1 MVQGIEKV
9 LDKPVYSAVN
19 IRINKPEVNP
29 RENGN
34 MTVTNDNGIYNAVK
48 IDIDRP
54 AVNAEPKKVYDYP
67 ESKEVVTYDNA
78 NIQPVALP
86 EGFPAGN
93 AYKANAEDVVAEE
106 VPAEE
111 ATVPEANYTTVEQEK
126 AEEPSKEGDVAF
138 HGADNA
144 KKKPEIVPSE
154 EIKPEVNIS
163 ETVAL
168 LSGNDYDKQAVEI
181 AKIAYLSE
189 TNPEAAKAYIVRD
202 VFNGLIDVVK
212 KDSSKL
218 QGPSEKQNEIRQ
230 KIVADIIA
238 AQRKQPIP
246 YQISKEEQE
255 LATECKQILAS
266 TEDVW
271 SQVFQKMGRTYEPP
285 TLVLFSNQVNSA
297 CGSATA
303 AVGPFYCSGD
313 QKLYI
318 DLSFFTQM
326 KRQLGVEGNTFAYA
340 YVIAHEIGHHVE
352 YSLGILGKAHQ
363 AMNQT
368 DKVSANQISVRLELL
383 ADYYAGVWAH
393 YEDQMNHSMEYGD
406 LEKGLELAKAIGD
419 DWLQKK
425 AQGRAT
431 PESFTHGTSDQRKRW
446 LRKGYETGDMNTST
460 FNIQNYND
468 L

>member
-1 MVQGIEKV
+1 MKLTGRRESSNVEDRRGMSGGAKAGIGGIGAV
-9 LDKPVYSAVN
+9 IVAALFAWMSGGDPVSAGLQAAQQQMQA
-19 IRINKPEVNP
+19 R
-29 RENGN
+29 
-34 MTVTNDNGIYNAVK
+34 T
-48 IDIDRP
+48 
-54 AVNAEPKKVYDYP
+54 
-67 ESKEVVTYDNA
+67 
-78 NIQPVALP
+78 
-86 EGFPAGN
+86 
-93 AYKANAEDVVAEE
+93 
-106 VPAEE
+106 
-111 ATVPEANYTTVEQEK
+111 
-126 AEEPSKEGDVAF
+126 
-138 HGADNA
+138 
-144 KKKPEIVPSE
+144 
-154 EIKPEVNIS
+154 
-163 ETVAL
+163 ETV
-168 LSGNDYDKQAVEI
+168 DE
-181 AKIAYLSE
+181 
-189 TNPEAAKAYIVRD
+189 
-202 VFNGLIDVVK
+202 
-212 KDSSKL
+212 
-218 QGPSEKQNEIRQ
+218 QNFTE
-230 KIVADIIA
+230 
-238 AQRKQPIP
+238 
-246 YQISKEEQE
+246 EEQE

-271 SQVFQKMGRTYEPP
+271 GKVFQEMGRTYEPP

-340 YVIAHEIGHHVE
+340 YVIAHEIGHHIE
-352 YSLGILGKAHQ
+352 YMLGTLGKAHQ
-363 AMNQT
+363 QMSQT

-393 YEDQMNHSMEYGD
+393 YEEAMNHSMEYGD

-446 LRKGYETGDMNTST
+446 LKRGFETGNMSTST
-460 FNIQNYND
+460 FSVQNYND

>member
-1 MVQGIEKV
+1 ME
-9 LDKPVYSAVN
+9 
-19 IRINKPEVNP
+19 
-29 RENGN
+29 
-34 MTVTNDNGIYNAVK
+34 
-48 IDIDRP
+48 DRR
-54 AVNAEPKKVYDYP
+54 
-67 ESKEVVTYDNA
+67 
-78 NIQPVALP
+78 
-86 EGFPAGN
+86 G
-93 AYKANAEDVVAEE
+93 
-106 VPAEE
+106 
-111 ATVPEANYTTVEQEK
+111 
-126 AEEPSKEGDVAF
+126 
-138 HGADNA
+138 
-144 KKKPEIVPSE
+144 
-154 EIKPEVNIS
+154 
-163 ETVAL
+163 
-168 LSGNDYDKQAVEI
+168 LSGG
-181 AKIAYLSE
+181 
-189 TNPEAAKAYIVRD
+189 AKAGI
-202 VFNGLIDVVK
+202 GGI
-212 KDSSKL
+212 
-218 QGPSEKQNEIRQ
+218 GAI
-230 KIVADIIA
+230 IVAALFAWISGGDPVSAGLQA
-238 AQRKQPIP
+238 AQQQMSANTESVDPENFTE
-246 YQISKEEQE
+246 EEQQ

-271 SQVFQKMGRTYEPP
+271 GRVFQEMGRTYEPP

-352 YSLGILGKAHQ
+352 NSLGILGKAHQ

-393 YEDQMNHSMEYGD
+393 YEDAINHSMEYGD

-446 LRKGYETGDMNTST
+446 LKKGFETGNMSTST
-460 FNIQNYND
+460 FNVQNYDD

>member
-1 MVQGIEKV
+1 ME
-9 LDKPVYSAVN
+9 
-19 IRINKPEVNP
+19 
-29 RENGN
+29 
-34 MTVTNDNGIYNAVK
+34 
-48 IDIDRP
+48 DRR
-54 AVNAEPKKVYDYP
+54 
-67 ESKEVVTYDNA
+67 
-78 NIQPVALP
+78 
-86 EGFPAGN
+86 G
-93 AYKANAEDVVAEE
+93 
-106 VPAEE
+106 
-111 ATVPEANYTTVEQEK
+111 
-126 AEEPSKEGDVAF
+126 
-138 HGADNA
+138 
-144 KKKPEIVPSE
+144 
-154 EIKPEVNIS
+154 
-163 ETVAL
+163 
-168 LSGNDYDKQAVEI
+168 LSGG
-181 AKIAYLSE
+181 
-189 TNPEAAKAYIVRD
+189 AKAGI
-202 VFNGLIDVVK
+202 GGI
-212 KDSSKL
+212 
-218 QGPSEKQNEIRQ
+218 GAI
-230 KIVADIIA
+230 IVAALFAWISGGDPVSAGLQA
-238 AQRKQPIP
+238 AQQQMSANTESVDPENFTE
-246 YQISKEEQE
+246 EEQQ

-271 SQVFQKMGRTYEPP
+271 GKVFQQMGRTYEPP

-352 YSLGILGKAHQ
+352 NSLGILGKAHQ

-368 DKVSANQISVRLELL
+368 DKVRANQISVRLELL

-393 YEDQMNHSMEYGD
+393 YEDAMNHSMEYGD

-446 LRKGYETGDMNTST
+446 LRKGYETGDMSTST
-460 FNIQNYND
+460 FNVQNYSD

>member
-1 MVQGIEKV
+1 MKLTGRRESSNVEDRRGMSGGAKAGIGGIGAILV
-9 LDKPVYSAVN
+9 AALFAWISGGDPVSAGLQAAQQQMSAQTESV
-19 IRINKPEVNP
+19 
-29 RENGN
+29 
-34 MTVTNDNGIYNAVK
+34 D
-48 IDIDRP
+48 
-54 AVNAEPKKVYDYP
+54 P
-67 ESKEVVTYDNA
+67 ESFTE
-78 NIQPVALP
+78 
-86 EGFPAGN
+86 
-93 AYKANAEDVVAEE
+93 
-106 VPAEE
+106 
-111 ATVPEANYTTVEQEK
+111 
-126 AEEPSKEGDVAF
+126 
-138 HGADNA
+138 
-144 KKKPEIVPSE
+144 
-154 EIKPEVNIS
+154 
-163 ETVAL
+163 
-168 LSGNDYDKQAVEI
+168 
-181 AKIAYLSE
+181 
-189 TNPEAAKAYIVRD
+189 
-202 VFNGLIDVVK
+202 
-212 KDSSKL
+212 
-218 QGPSEKQNEIRQ
+218 
-230 KIVADIIA
+230 
-238 AQRKQPIP
+238 
-246 YQISKEEQE
+246 EEQQ

-271 SQVFQKMGRTYEPP
+271 GKVFQQMGRTYEPP

-297 CGSATA
+297 CGSASA

-352 YSLGILGKAHQ
+352 NSLGILGKAHQ

-368 DKVSANQISVRLELL
+368 DKVRANQISVRLELL

-393 YEDQMNHSMEYGD
+393 YEDAMNHSMEYGD

-446 LRKGYETGDMNTST
+446 LKRGFESGDMRTST
-460 FNIQNYND
+460 FSVQNYND

>member
-1 MVQGIEKV
+1 MKLTGRRESSNVEDRRGMSGGAKAGIGGIGAV
-9 LDKPVYSAVN
+9 IVAALFAWMSGGDPLSAGLQAAQQQMQA
-19 IRINKPEVNP
+19 R
-29 RENGN
+29 
-34 MTVTNDNGIYNAVK
+34 T
-48 IDIDRP
+48 
-54 AVNAEPKKVYDYP
+54 
-67 ESKEVVTYDNA
+67 
-78 NIQPVALP
+78 
-86 EGFPAGN
+86 
-93 AYKANAEDVVAEE
+93 
-106 VPAEE
+106 
-111 ATVPEANYTTVEQEK
+111 
-126 AEEPSKEGDVAF
+126 
-138 HGADNA
+138 
-144 KKKPEIVPSE
+144 
-154 EIKPEVNIS
+154 
-163 ETVAL
+163 ETV
-168 LSGNDYDKQAVEI
+168 DE
-181 AKIAYLSE
+181 
-189 TNPEAAKAYIVRD
+189 
-202 VFNGLIDVVK
+202 
-212 KDSSKL
+212 
-218 QGPSEKQNEIRQ
+218 QNFTE
-230 KIVADIIA
+230 
-238 AQRKQPIP
+238 
-246 YQISKEEQE
+246 EEQE

-271 SQVFQKMGRTYEPP
+271 GKVFQEMGRTYEPP

-340 YVIAHEIGHHVE
+340 YVIAHEIGHHIE
-352 YSLGILGKAHQ
+352 YMLGTLGKAHQ
-363 AMNQT
+363 QMSQT

-393 YEDQMNHSMEYGD
+393 YEEAMNHSMEYGD

-446 LRKGYETGDMNTST
+446 LKRGFETGNMSTST
-460 FNIQNYND
+460 FSVQNYND

>member
-1 MVQGIEKV
+1 MKLTG
-9 LDKPVYSAVN
+9 
-19 IRINKPEVNP
+19 R
-29 RENGN
+29 RESSN
-34 MTVTNDNGIYNAVK
+34 VE
-48 IDIDRP
+48 DRR
-54 AVNAEPKKVYDYP
+54 
-67 ESKEVVTYDNA
+67 
-78 NIQPVALP
+78 
-86 EGFPAGN
+86 G
-93 AYKANAEDVVAEE
+93 
-106 VPAEE
+106 
-111 ATVPEANYTTVEQEK
+111 
-126 AEEPSKEGDVAF
+126 
-138 HGADNA
+138 
-144 KKKPEIVPSE
+144 
-154 EIKPEVNIS
+154 
-163 ETVAL
+163 
-168 LSGNDYDKQAVEI
+168 LSGG
-181 AKIAYLSE
+181 
-189 TNPEAAKAYIVRD
+189 AKAGI
-202 VFNGLIDVVK
+202 GGI
-212 KDSSKL
+212 
-218 QGPSEKQNEIRQ
+218 GAI
-230 KIVADIIA
+230 IVAALFAWISGGDPVSAGLQA
-238 AQRKQPIP
+238 AQQQMSANTESVDPENFTE
-246 YQISKEEQE
+246 EEQQ

-271 SQVFQKMGRTYEPP
+271 GKVFQQMGRTYEPP

-352 YSLGILGKAHQ
+352 NSLGILGKAHQ

-368 DKVSANQISVRLELL
+368 DKVRANQISVRLELL

-393 YEDQMNHSMEYGD
+393 YEDAMNHSMEYGD

-446 LRKGYETGDMNTST
+446 LKKGFETGNMSTST
-460 FNIQNYND
+460 FNVQNYDD

>member
-1 MVQGIEKV
+1 MKLTGRRESSNVEDRRGMSGGAKAGIGGIGAILV
-9 LDKPVYSAVN
+9 AALFAWISGGDPVSAGLQAAQQQMSAQTESV
-19 IRINKPEVNP
+19 
-29 RENGN
+29 
-34 MTVTNDNGIYNAVK
+34 D
-48 IDIDRP
+48 
-54 AVNAEPKKVYDYP
+54 P
-67 ESKEVVTYDNA
+67 ESFTE
-78 NIQPVALP
+78 
-86 EGFPAGN
+86 
-93 AYKANAEDVVAEE
+93 
-106 VPAEE
+106 
-111 ATVPEANYTTVEQEK
+111 
-126 AEEPSKEGDVAF
+126 
-138 HGADNA
+138 
-144 KKKPEIVPSE
+144 
-154 EIKPEVNIS
+154 
-163 ETVAL
+163 
-168 LSGNDYDKQAVEI
+168 
-181 AKIAYLSE
+181 
-189 TNPEAAKAYIVRD
+189 
-202 VFNGLIDVVK
+202 
-212 KDSSKL
+212 
-218 QGPSEKQNEIRQ
+218 
-230 KIVADIIA
+230 
-238 AQRKQPIP
+238 
-246 YQISKEEQE
+246 EEQQ

-271 SQVFQKMGRTYEPP
+271 GKVFQQMGRTYEPP

-297 CGSATA
+297 CGSASA

-352 YSLGILGKAHQ
+352 NSLGILGKAHQ

-368 DKVSANQISVRLELL
+368 DKVRANQISVRLELL

-393 YEDQMNHSMEYGD
+393 YEDAMNHSMEYGD

-446 LRKGYETGDMNTST
+446 LKKGYETGNMQTST
-460 FNIQNYND
+460 FDVQNYND

>member
-1 MVQGIEKV
+1 MKLTG
-9 LDKPVYSAVN
+9 
-19 IRINKPEVNP
+19 R
-29 RENGN
+29 RESSN
-34 MTVTNDNGIYNAVK
+34 VE
-48 IDIDRP
+48 DRR
-54 AVNAEPKKVYDYP
+54 
-67 ESKEVVTYDNA
+67 
-78 NIQPVALP
+78 
-86 EGFPAGN
+86 G
-93 AYKANAEDVVAEE
+93 
-106 VPAEE
+106 
-111 ATVPEANYTTVEQEK
+111 
-126 AEEPSKEGDVAF
+126 
-138 HGADNA
+138 
-144 KKKPEIVPSE
+144 
-154 EIKPEVNIS
+154 
-163 ETVAL
+163 
-168 LSGNDYDKQAVEI
+168 LSGG
-181 AKIAYLSE
+181 
-189 TNPEAAKAYIVRD
+189 AKAGI
-202 VFNGLIDVVK
+202 GGI
-212 KDSSKL
+212 
-218 QGPSEKQNEIRQ
+218 GAI
-230 KIVADIIA
+230 IVAALFAWISGGDPVSAGLQA
-238 AQRKQPIP
+238 AQQQMSANTESVDPENFTE
-246 YQISKEEQE
+246 EEQQ

-271 SQVFQKMGRTYEPP
+271 GRVFQEMGRTYEPP

-352 YSLGILGKAHQ
+352 NSLGILGKAHQ

-393 YEDQMNHSMEYGD
+393 YEDAINHSMEYGD

-446 LRKGYETGDMNTST
+446 LKKGFETGNMSTST
-460 FNIQNYND
+460 FNVQNYND

>member
-1 MVQGIEKV
+1 MKLTGRRESSNVEDRRGLSGGAKAGIGGIGAIIV
-9 LDKPVYSAVN
+9 AALFAWMSGGDPVSAGLQAAQQQMSAKTESV
-19 IRINKPEVNP
+19 
-29 RENGN
+29 
-34 MTVTNDNGIYNAVK
+34 D
-48 IDIDRP
+48 
-54 AVNAEPKKVYDYP
+54 P
-67 ESKEVVTYDNA
+67 ESFTE
-78 NIQPVALP
+78 
-86 EGFPAGN
+86 
-93 AYKANAEDVVAEE
+93 
-106 VPAEE
+106 
-111 ATVPEANYTTVEQEK
+111 
-126 AEEPSKEGDVAF
+126 
-138 HGADNA
+138 
-144 KKKPEIVPSE
+144 
-154 EIKPEVNIS
+154 
-163 ETVAL
+163 
-168 LSGNDYDKQAVEI
+168 
-181 AKIAYLSE
+181 
-189 TNPEAAKAYIVRD
+189 
-202 VFNGLIDVVK
+202 
-212 KDSSKL
+212 
-218 QGPSEKQNEIRQ
+218 
-230 KIVADIIA
+230 
-238 AQRKQPIP
+238 
-246 YQISKEEQE
+246 EEQQ

-271 SQVFQKMGRTYEPP
+271 GKVFQELGRTYEPP

-352 YSLGILGKAHQ
+352 NSLGILGKAHQ
-363 AMNQT
+363 AMSQT
-368 DKVSANQISVRLELL
+368 DQVKANQISVRLELL

-393 YEDQMNHSMEYGD
+393 YEDAMNHSMEYGD

-446 LRKGYETGDMNTST
+446 LRRGYETGDMSTST
-460 FNIQNYND
+460 FNVQNYND

>member
-1 MVQGIEKV
+1 MKLTGRRESSNVEDRRGMSGGAKAGIGGIGAIIV
-9 LDKPVYSAVN
+9 AALFAWMSGGDPLSAGLQAAQQQMSA
-19 IRINKPEVNP
+19 R
-29 RENGN
+29 
-34 MTVTNDNGIYNAVK
+34 T
-48 IDIDRP
+48 
-54 AVNAEPKKVYDYP
+54 
-67 ESKEVVTYDNA
+67 
-78 NIQPVALP
+78 
-86 EGFPAGN
+86 
-93 AYKANAEDVVAEE
+93 
-106 VPAEE
+106 
-111 ATVPEANYTTVEQEK
+111 
-126 AEEPSKEGDVAF
+126 
-138 HGADNA
+138 
-144 KKKPEIVPSE
+144 
-154 EIKPEVNIS
+154 
-163 ETVAL
+163 ETV
-168 LSGNDYDKQAVEI
+168 DE
-181 AKIAYLSE
+181 
-189 TNPEAAKAYIVRD
+189 
-202 VFNGLIDVVK
+202 
-212 KDSSKL
+212 
-218 QGPSEKQNEIRQ
+218 QNFTE
-230 KIVADIIA
+230 
-238 AQRKQPIP
+238 
-246 YQISKEEQE
+246 EEQA
-255 LATECKQILAS
+255 LAKECKQILAS

-271 SQVFQKMGRTYEPP
+271 SQVFQKLGRTYEPP
-285 TLVLFSNQVNSA
+285 TLVLFTNQVNSA

-363 AMNQT
+363 AMSQT

-446 LRKGYETGDMNTST
+446 LRRGYETGDMSTST
-460 FNIQNYND
+460 FSVQNYND

>member
-1 MVQGIEKV
+1 MKLTG
-9 LDKPVYSAVN
+9 
-19 IRINKPEVNP
+19 R
-29 RENGN
+29 RESSN
-34 MTVTNDNGIYNAVK
+34 VE
-48 IDIDRP
+48 DRR
-54 AVNAEPKKVYDYP
+54 
-67 ESKEVVTYDNA
+67 
-78 NIQPVALP
+78 
-86 EGFPAGN
+86 GM
-93 AYKANAEDVVAEE
+93 
-106 VPAEE
+106 
-111 ATVPEANYTTVEQEK
+111 
-126 AEEPSKEGDVAF
+126 
-138 HGADNA
+138 
-144 KKKPEIVPSE
+144 
-154 EIKPEVNIS
+154 
-163 ETVAL
+163 
-168 LSGNDYDKQAVEI
+168 SGG
-181 AKIAYLSE
+181 
-189 TNPEAAKAYIVRD
+189 AKAGI
-202 VFNGLIDVVK
+202 GGI
-212 KDSSKL
+212 
-218 QGPSEKQNEIRQ
+218 GAI
-230 KIVADIIA
+230 IVAALFAWMSGGDPLSAGLQA
-238 AQRKQPIP
+238 AQQQMSANTESVDPENFTE
-246 YQISKEEQE
+246 EEQA

-271 SQVFQKMGRTYEPP
+271 SKVFQELGRTYEPP

-318 DLSFFTQM
+318 DLSFFTEM

-363 AMNQT
+363 AMSQT

-393 YEDQMNHSMEYGD
+393 YEDAMNHSMEYGD

-446 LRKGYETGDMNTST
+446 LKKGFDTGDMRTST
-460 FNIQNYND
+460 FNVQNYND